1 MVHSSKVYNSKI
13 SLPMPSDISGVRNQW
28 PGKTKCEDATEVTE
42 EDGGNIEDGWR
53 YGNNADD
60 EETPDGD

>member
-1 MVHSSKVYNSKI
+1 MARFRDRCLLTSV
-13 SLPMPSDISGVRNQW
+13 LSGFRNQW
-28 PGKTKCEDATEVTE
+28 PGKTKYEDDSEATE

-60 EETPDGD
+60 EEMLDED

>member
-1 MVHSSKVYNSKI
+1 V
-13 SLPMPSDISGVRNQW
+13 LSGFRNQW
-28 PGKTKCEDATEVTE
+28 PGKTKYEDESEAT

-60 EETPDGD
+60 EEMLDED